1 MAQDAF
7 SGVFPFSRI
16 VVYFDIHRADLQA
29 LSALDAFAFITM
41 NAEQGEVAHRLEED
55 RNGADIFAEGAIVL
69 EQDGEEDAH
78 HVIDQVADKE
88 KHEHGVL
95 GGFTVMEQQK
105 DKDERQSKHDV
116 TDEAEF
122 LPRTLGLFVRKQ
134 VENHGGPA
142 TIAAPTATEEQR
154 SEDFSDGIMQH
165 ACSENPR

>member
-16 VVYFDIHRADLQA
+16 VVHFYIHRTDFQ
-29 LSALDAFAFITM
+29 AFATLNTFAFVTM
-41 NAEQGEVAHRLEED
+41 DAEQGEVAHRLEKD
-55 RNGADIFAEGAIVL
+55 RDGTDILAEGAIVL

-95 GGFTVMEQQK
+95 GGFAVVEQQK
-105 DKDERQSKHDV
+105 DEDKRQRKHDI

-122 LPRTLGLFVRKQ
+122 LPRTLGLLKG
-134 VENHGGPA
+134 E
-142 TIAAPTATEEQR
+142 
-154 SEDFSDGIMQH
+154 
-165 ACSENPR
+165 